1 MALKQTIAIIGATE
15 SAGSSI
21 AKTLSRI
28 NDRLLLMGK
37 DEEALEALRSN
48 LIGSG
53 ATAEIE
59 VNSCAK
65 EACWEADVIIIATS
79 NELDREVID
88 RIKEVAV
95 GKVVVSISSPATRTY
110 KAYAGSSETSAAEEL
125 QKLLPYSK
133 VVKTFNTV
141 FARDF
146 KTSSIVND
154 TGEIFI
160 AGNNSDALQVVS
172 KLILSAGFI
181 PIIVGDL
188 SVSRR
193 LETLRLHG

>member
-1 MALKQTIAIIGATE
+1 MAQKQTIAIIGATE
-15 SAGSSI
+15 SVGSSI
-21 AKTLSRI
+21 AKSLPRG
-28 NDRLLLMGK
+28 NYRLILMGK
-37 DEEALEALRSN
+37 DEEALEALRAN

-95 GKVVVSISSPATRTY
+95 GKVVVSISSPVTRTY

-133 VVKTFNTV
+133 VVKTFNSV

-146 KTSSIVND
+146 KTSSIVNE

-160 AGNNSDALQVVS
+160 AGNNSDALEVVS

>member
-15 SAGSSI
+15 RVGADI
-21 AKTLSRI
+21 AKAFSRI
-28 NDRLLLMGK
+28 NHRLILMGK
-37 DEEALEALRSN
+37 DEEALEALQSN
-48 LIGSG
+48 LIESG
-53 ATAEIE
+53 ANAEIE
-59 VNSCAK
+59 SNSCAK
-65 EACWEADVIIIATS
+65 EACWEADVIIIAT
-79 NELDREVID
+79 NDELEPEVID
-88 RIKEVAV
+88 RIKEVAI
-95 GKVVVSISSPATRTY
+95 GKVVVSISSPVTRTY
-110 KAYAGSSETSAAEEL
+110 KAYAGSSETSAAEAL

-146 KTSSIVND
+146 RSSTIISN

-160 AGNNSDALQVVS
+160 AGNNSDALEVVS
-172 KLILSAGFI
+172 KLILSTGFV
-181 PIIVGDL
+181 PIVIGDL

>member
-1 MALKQTIAIIGATE
+1 MALKQSIAIIGATE
-15 SAGSSI
+15 SVGSSI
-21 AKTLSRI
+21 AKALSRG
-28 NDRLLLMGK
+28 NFRLILMGK
-37 DEEALEALRSN
+37 DEEALQALQSN
-48 LIGSG
+48 LVESG
-53 ATAEIE
+53 AKAEIE
-59 VNSCAK
+59 SNSCAR

-79 NELDREVID
+79 NEFEQEVID
-88 RIKEVAV
+88 RIKEVAI
-95 GKVVVSISSPATRTY
+95 GKVVVSITSPVTRTY
-110 KAYAGSSETSAAEEL
+110 KAYAGSSDTSAAEEL

-146 KTSSIVND
+146 KTSTIVNE

-160 AGNNSDALQVVS
+160 AGNNSDALEAVS

-181 PIIVGDL
+181 PIVVGDL